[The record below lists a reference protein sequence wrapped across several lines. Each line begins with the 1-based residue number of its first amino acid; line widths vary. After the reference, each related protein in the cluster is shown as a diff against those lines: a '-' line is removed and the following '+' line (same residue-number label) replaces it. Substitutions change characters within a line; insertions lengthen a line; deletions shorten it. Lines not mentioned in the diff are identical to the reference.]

1 MIRPGHVAVAVA
13 LIGAIAC
20 SSKSS
25 ESSSAQSKP
34 AGTPTDPV
42 LVCERVAD
50 VCRLDGS
57 RLGVC
62 TAPSAGTS
70 PAACEGRKPCFICMS
85 QH

>member
-1 MIRPGHVAVAVA
+1 MLRCAIALTAVA
-13 LIGAIAC
+13 LLAAC
-20 SSKSS
+20 SSSSDSS
-25 ESSSAQSKP
+25 EQRKP
-34 AGTPTDPV
+34 TGTPTDPV

-62 TAPSAGTS
+62 VEPAAGTT
-70 PAACEGRKPCFICMS
+70 PEECAGRSPCFTCMS

>member
-1 MIRPGHVAVAVA
+1 MLRCAIA
-13 LIGAIAC
+13 LAAMALLAAC
-20 SSKSS
+20 SSSS
-25 ESSSAQSKP
+25 DSSDRKP
-34 AGTPTDPV
+34 TGTPTDPV

-62 TAPSAGTS
+62 TAPPAGTT
-70 PAACEGRKPCFICMS
+70 PEECAGRSPCFTCMS

>member
-1 MIRPGHVAVAVA
+1 MLRC
-13 LIGAIAC
+13 AIAIAAAAWLAAC
-20 SSKSS
+20 G
-25 ESSSAQSKP
+25 SSSDSSVERKP
-34 AGTPTDPV
+34 TGTPTDPV

-62 TAPSAGTS
+62 VAPPAGTG
-70 PAACEGRKPCFICMS
+70 PEECAGRSPCFTCMS